1 MQLGLSYFMN
11 ILSLQLLEG
20 IKIGFALSGAA
31 GLILLG
37 YRFNKKDQKYKDF
50 ASALLGLGIA
60 SF

>member
-1 MQLGLSYFMN
+1 MN